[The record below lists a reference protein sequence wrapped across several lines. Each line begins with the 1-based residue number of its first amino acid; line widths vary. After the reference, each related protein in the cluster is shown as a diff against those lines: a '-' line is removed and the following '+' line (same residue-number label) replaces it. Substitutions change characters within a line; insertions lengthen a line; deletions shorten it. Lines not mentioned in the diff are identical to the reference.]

1 MFKDQANKGY
11 STTTTQAG
19 VGGIGEAEEREL
31 ALAFRNGNGFKK
43 NLVLQYGIQKRL
55 VLNFPIVSN

>member
-1 MFKDQANKGY
+1 VFKDQANKGY

-19 VGGIGEAEEREL
+19 VGIGEAEEREL